1 MNTPIS
7 MDEINDIP
15 EYAKFYAV
23 PTSPE
28 LQKTL
33 QEIEQRKL
41 AIDAFRPVQGIEHKW
56 NAVHTKLR
64 NEWTHHTN
72 ALEGSTL
79 SLGDTIFFLQYG
91 LTIEGKP
98 LKDFLDVRN
107 HTEAIELLYEFI
119 GQNRPLS
126 ESFIKEIN
134 ALLLYGV
141 KSTPALDQF
150 GQRTQKTAHPG
161 RYKLDSNS
169 VLQLDGTMHYYVEPE
184 QVPAQMAFLVN
195 WIQQSNNV
203 HPIVKAA
210 LAHYN
215 MVRIHPFDDGNGRG
229 ARLLMNCLLIQAGYP
244 PAIIRS
250 EERRKYI
257 QAINQ
262 ADQGELAPFVQ
273 YIGQSLL
280 QTEDTVLAILEE

>member
-1 MNTPIS
+1 
-7 MDEINDIP
+7 MDEIDEIP
-15 EYAKFYAV
+15 EYTRFYEM
-23 PTSPE
+23 PESPE
-28 LQKTL
+28 LQAAL
-33 QEIEQRKL
+33 QEIAERKA
-41 AIDAFRPVQGIEHKW
+41 AIDAFRTRPNIEHKW

-64 NEWTHHTN
+64 TEWTHHSN

-107 HTEAIELLYEFI
+107 HSEAIDLLYDFI
-119 GQNRPLS
+119 AQNRPLS

-150 GQRTQKTAHPG
+150 GQRTQKPAHPG

-169 VLQLDGTMHYYVEPE
+169 VLQLDGTMHYYVPPE
-184 QVPAQMAFLVN
+184 QVPEQMGFLVN
-195 WIQQSNNV
+195 WIHQSGDI
-203 HPIVKAA
+203 HPLVKAA

-250 EERRKYI
+250 EERRMYI
-257 QAINQ
+257 QAINR

-273 YIGQSLL
+273 YVARSLL
-280 QTEDTVLAILEE
+280 QTEDTILSILQN